1 MKKSNPLSTPQALGD
16 RLRNHKGITAVN
28 VALLGTVLVGMTAF
42 AIDIGHALVTQNELQ
57 NAADSASLAAGRQL
71 GVTYLGLTV
80 PEQQDMSRSL
90 TGTEVTQINGQA
102 TTAAFSNG
110 ASDVD
115 NLSIAPGEIELG
127 VWDFNAGTFTPGIVR
142 PNAVRVTARRDN
154 VQNLPITTFF
164 AGIFGVSEMS
174 VSATAIA
181 ALGTAG
187 GPAAPGAVD
196 APFGISEDWFTGVAT
211 CGDTITFSP
220 TGTQGGC
227 AGWHQYDEQTG
238 TVSPQ
243 NCSTTTTTGGGGTGG
258 QSGANAHMMDQ
269 IIECLD
275 AGNYTS
281 PPIYPGT
288 TQFQFTGGE
297 VSSAFPELEDLF
309 NNHKDSNGEWHISV
323 PVYEANNCANPEG
336 PVTIVGYA
344 KVAVTQVT
352 PPQGQG
358 QGYIEAQVQC
368 DAFFDGAPS
377 PNPIGG
383 GGAPTPLSPYPRL
396 VS

>member
-1 MKKSNPLSTPQALGD
+1 MTPSAPKPKASLKNQ
-16 RLRNHKGITAVN
+16 RGIAAINIAIT
-28 VALLGTVLVGMTAF
+28 GTVLVAMAAF

-57 NAADSASLAAGRQL
+57 NAADSAALAAGREL
-71 GVTYLGLTV
+71 GVTYIELPV
-80 PEQQDMSRSL
+80 SEQKDMSRDL
-90 TGTEVTQINGQA
+90 TGTEQTDVIGQA
-102 TTAAFSNG
+102 TTAAYANG
-110 ASDVD
+110 ASDLD
-115 NLSIAPGEIELG
+115 NITIAQGEVELG
-127 VWDFNAGTFTPGIVR
+127 RWDFAASTFTPGITR
-142 PNAVRVTARRDN
+142 PNAIRVTARRDG
-154 VQNLPITTFF
+154 VQNGPISTFF
-164 AGIFGVSEMS
+164 AGIMGVTDMD
-174 VSATAIA
+174 VSATSVA

-187 GPAAPGAVD
+187 GPAAPGAVN
-196 APFGISEDWFTGVAT
+196 APFGISEDWFTGTAT

-227 AGWHQYDEQTG
+227 AGWHQFDEE
-238 TVSPQ
+238 VSGGNKPK
-243 NCSTTTTTGGGGTGG
+243 NCSTTTTTGGGGGSGG

-269 IIECLD
+269 VIECLD

-281 PPIYPGT
+281 PPIYPGV
-288 TQFQFTGGE
+288 TQFEFTGGE
-297 VSSAFPELEDLF
+297 VSSAFPELQDMY
-309 NNHKDSNGEWHISV
+309 NNHKNSAGEWHISV
-323 PVYEANNCANPEG
+323 PVYEANNCANPTG

-358 QGYIEAQVQC
+358 QGYIEANVQC
-368 DAFFDGAPS
+368 DAFFDGAPT